1 MAVSR
6 LEINTR
12 QPYASGQTFGEVGSY
27 EQLDGIVYFD
37 ADPSHPDNALIADI
51 DLAPKDANGLV
62 NFSADFQIL
71 RPVDPP
77 KGTHTLFLDVVN
89 RGRGRVS
96 KLINDAP
103 DANSTEPQSPGNGF
117 LMRQGYTMV
126 WCGWQ
131 HDVPETPGLLGI
143 QVPQAVN
150 TNGPISG
157 NIAFSFQPNYL
168 TQVQMLSERG
178 HQPYPANHLEDWDSV
193 LTVRDHDEAEPET
206 IPREQ
211 WHFARLVEGKRV
223 PDASRICY
231 EAGFQPGK
239 IYQVIYSTSKAPIA
253 GLGLLGTRDLVS
265 FLRYGGADLGNPC
278 AGDIQYAL
286 GFGQSQS
293 GRFLRHLLY
302 LGLNQDE
309 VGRTVFDGI
318 IAHVAG
324 ARRGE
329 FNQRYAQPSTAGK
342 SSMSNLAPFT
352 DRPQTDTET
361 DQTDSLL
368 ARQSAKGSVPKI
380 FLLNSGAE
388 YWWAHLSLIHTDLT
402 GTRDFAPSESV
413 RLYYYSST
421 QHASGVF
428 PLTDIDLSNGSK
440 GEQYFNCVDYR
451 PVLRASLANLDQWVR
466 TGAEP
471 PPSRHPRLDDG
482 TLTTLENIEST
493 FTAIRGVNFPKHLK
507 RISHLEFDPSRSLA
521 ENLPSKIGSPYPVL
535 VPLVDSNGNELG
547 GIRLPDITV
556 PIGTHMGWNLR
567 HPDTGAP
574 GQVIGTTGSTIPFKV
589 TQVERESAGDP
600 RLSLEERYAS
610 KEAYLE
616 QVKEASQSLL
626 REGFLLGED
635 LNNLVEQAS
644 ERYDSLISAMPQPQ
658 LADN

>member
-6 LEINTR
+6 LEIKTR

-27 EQLDGIVYFD
+27 EQLDGIVYFN

-62 NFSADFQIL
+62 NFSADFRIF

-89 RGRGRVS
+89 RGRGRAS

-103 DANSTEPQSPGNGF
+103 DANPTEPQSPGNGF
-117 LMRQGYTMV
+117 LMRQGYTLV

-178 HQPYPANHLEDWDSV
+178 HQPYPTNHLEDWDSV

-239 IYQVIYSTSKAPIA
+239 IYQVIYSTSKTPIA

-368 ARQSAKGSVPKI
+368 SRQSAKGSVPKI

-413 RLYYYSST
+413 RLYYYSGT

-440 GEQYFNCVDYR
+440 GEKYFNCIDYR
-451 PVLRASLANLDQWVR
+451 PVLRASLSNLDQWVR

-507 RISHLEFDPSRSLA
+507 RISRLEFDPSLSLA
-521 ENLPSKIGSPYPVL
+521 QNLPFKIGSPYPVL
-535 VPLVDSNGNELG
+535 VPMVDSNGNELG

-616 QVKEASQSLL
+616 QVKEAGQSLL
-626 REGFLLGED
+626 RDGFLLAED